1 MYRPRTYRV
10 LLRVCR
16 AAQPGHHHAALSAS
30 RGHARDGS
38 LLALY
43 MLRLLLIDIHG
54 RTRSRTLVSV
64 LCVAFQMAE
73 SAVLLSPVPTAS
85 TKLGAP
91 ASATEPWDV
100 MTAASVTT
108 PPTASPAAVAPTP
121 RWAIVVVMLSV
132 REVESGPLSELVVSV
147 LQIAAVTH
155 ALWLPFELTLHSLS
169 SISMG
174 LGAVPDST
182 FVMETASTNAGRVRP
197 PPAKAAMGGSAFK
210 LHRSVFC

>member
-1 MYRPRTYRV
+1 MACNAKSGSGGPV
-10 LLRVCR
+10 LCKKWV
-16 AAQPGHHHAALSAS
+16 A
-30 RGHARDGS
+30 
-38 LLALY
+38 
-43 MLRLLLIDIHG
+43 
-54 RTRSRTLVSV
+54 LVS
-64 LCVAFQMAE
+64 
-73 SAVLLSPVPTAS
+73 
-85 TKLGAP
+85 GAINGGRFH
-91 ASATEPWDV
+91 TL
-100 MTAASVTT
+100 
-108 PPTASPAAVAPTP
+108 
-121 RWAIVVVMLSV
+121 IVVVMLSV

-210 LHRSVFC
+210 LHRSVFCQNPAAT